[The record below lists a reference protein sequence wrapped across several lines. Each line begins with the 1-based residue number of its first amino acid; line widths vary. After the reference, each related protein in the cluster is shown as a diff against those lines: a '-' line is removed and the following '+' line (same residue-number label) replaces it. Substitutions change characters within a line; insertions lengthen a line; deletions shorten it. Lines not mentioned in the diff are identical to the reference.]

1 MTKTVNHVSHIK
13 SKQKVNG
20 KPQLPSPSLLIEG
33 EIAVNYAKDVET
45 LSLKNESGTVV
56 TFSSDNYYTEQKLG
70 SGFTGANSGNTV
82 TQVIKDNEEV
92 VSSALNDLNSRKL
105 DASEMSNYYTKSETS
120 GKTEISSALGTKVNS
135 TTFTAHTASTVHMDS
150 TEKTNLDSLASNIA
164 AISGI
169 TSSKVSNWDT
179 AYNNN
184 HTHNNKST
192 LDSITASAQAI
203 NSLTGTVGTMAFQN
217 TGSYSSATQ
226 VNTALSGKAN
236 TSDLNVYADS
246 VKFNNTSKY
255 VEFYHG
261 GTSGTKVFEYDAS
274 PFLIDG
280 MVNNVE
286 IKNVTSGSSTV
297 TCLVIS
303 FNTDAGK
310 QDINIP
316 ISNIFDAN
324 NYYTKNDLT
333 GSSTSVVVSKAASA
347 TTAATAAVANSVDW
361 SNVANPP
368 STYEPS
374 AHNQASNTITA
385 MTNYSKASTASAI
398 VTSDSLNTAIGK
410 LEKSFDGYVPT
421 GRSVS
426 AASGLTG
433 GGNLSSNITIGLAAT
448 GTSGTYGPTANVTGD
463 NGATIKVPQITTDS
477 YGRVTSITE
486 RTYTSVDHTY
496 TVNNGTFTISGNGTS
511 VASTSANAS
520 ANTGLNIKAGTNV
533 TITTATSEITISAT
547 DTTYTAATVAPG
559 NITTSSAVGS
569 STNYARQDH
578 THGISVTTGD
588 SNGQV
593 KIAGQN
599 ATVKG
604 INTMAYEATSS
615 YSSATQ
621 VNTALSGKSNTGHT
635 HDERYYTETEID
647 TKLGSGFTGANSG
660 NTVTKVIEDNEL
672 TVAAALNDIN
682 ARFDGV
688 ILKRISQ
695 ADYDALINAGTVD
708 QNTLYIIV
716 N

>member
-105 DASEMSNYYTKSETS
+105 DASEMSNYYTKSE
-120 GKTEISSALGTKVNS
+120 ISSALETKVNS
-135 TTFTAHTASTVHMDS
+135 TIFTAHTASTVHMDS

-203 NSLTGTVGTMAFQN
+203 NSLTGAVGTMAFQN

-226 VNTALSGKAN
+226 VNTALSGKA
-236 TSDLNVYADS
+236 
-246 VKFNNTSKY
+246 
-255 VEFYHG
+255 
-261 GTSGTKVFEYDAS
+261 
-274 PFLIDG
+274 
-280 MVNNVE
+280 
-286 IKNVTSGSSTV
+286 
-297 TCLVIS
+297 
-303 FNTDAGK
+303 
-310 QDINIP
+310 
-316 ISNIFDAN
+316 
-324 NYYTKNDLT
+324 
-333 GSSTSVVVSKAASA
+333 
-347 TTAATAAVANSVDW
+347 
-361 SNVANPP
+361 
-368 STYEPS
+368 
-374 AHNQASNTITA
+374 
-385 MTNYSKASTASAI
+385 
-398 VTSDSLNTAIGK
+398 
-410 LEKSFDGYVPT
+410 
-421 GRSVS
+421 
-426 AASGLTG
+426 
-433 GGNLSSNITIGLAAT
+433 
-448 GTSGTYGPTANVTGD
+448 
-463 NGATIKVPQITTDS
+463 
-477 YGRVTSITE
+477 
-486 RTYTSVDHTY
+486 
-496 TVNNGTFTISGNGTS
+496 
-511 VASTSANAS
+511 
-520 ANTGLNIKAGTNV
+520 
-533 TITTATSEITISAT
+533 
-547 DTTYTAATVAPG
+547 
-559 NITTSSAVGS
+559 
-569 STNYARQDH
+569 
-578 THGISVTTGD
+578 
-588 SNGQV
+588 
-593 KIAGQN
+593 
-599 ATVKG
+599 
-604 INTMAYEATSS
+604 
-615 YSSATQ
+615 
-621 VNTALSGKSNTGHT
+621 NTGHT

-660 NTVTKVIEDNEL
+660 NTVTQVIEENEEI
-672 TVAAALNDIN
+672 TAAALNDIN